1 MPPLQSAARQRWEAP
16 RPGAGKPRSNLLRPQ
31 RAEAPLHDPAARSS
45 RIAPRPAPACA
56 SSSSAA
62 RRYARQANGRSRD
75 RKGLP
80 PVLRLRRRDRWRSRR
95 AMKRTRAPRQR
106 CRRRRR
112 AQVACAASALRAA
125 RVATVRSRARCSL
138 MCPRRSSDRI
148 GAANGRCFKVNVG
161 SASLWGSRICPIAG
175 IAQVNE
181 QVTKSHRVKPFG
193 AKTSAR

>member
-16 RPGAGKPRSNLLRPQ
+16 RPGAGKPRSNLLRQQ
-31 RAEAPLHDPAARSS
+31 RAEPFLHDRAERSS
-45 RIAPRPAPACA
+45 RKAPRPAIACV

-62 RRYARQANGRSRD
+62 QRCVHRATGRRGDPRGFS
-75 RKGLP
+75 
-80 PVLRLRRRDRWRSRR
+80 PVSRLRRRDRWRSRP

-112 AQVACAASALRAA
+112 APGACAAIASRAA
-125 RVATVRSRARCSL
+125 RVATVRSPARCSL